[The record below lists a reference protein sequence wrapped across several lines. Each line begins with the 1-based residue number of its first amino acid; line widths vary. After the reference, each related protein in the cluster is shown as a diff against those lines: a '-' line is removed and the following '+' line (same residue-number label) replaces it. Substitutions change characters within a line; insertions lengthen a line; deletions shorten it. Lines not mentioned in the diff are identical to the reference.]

1 MKAYCYCLAVFLLV
15 LNACGGQEEQAETTT
30 TDLELVDPAGQ
41 EVVFW
46 YQHTRVREE
55 AMLALIDRFNQSNGH
70 GITVKG
76 EYAGGYSDIYNKM
89 LVGLQGGSLP
99 DLVVAYQNMA
109 LAYHEAEGIVDLT
122 PYMGSPKWGIDD
134 KSDFVQSFL
143 AQDNIDGVQIGLPP
157 NRSME
162 VVYYNV
168 DWLAELGYESPPRT
182 WEEFG
187 EMCRKAKAQPFSR
200 SDNPKRSL
208 GLLIDPDASRM
219 ASLVFSRG
227 GDFMQGGRYTFNTP
241 QANQALEQMRQ
252 LAQEEAVEVLS
263 EDYGDTREFAV
274 GSLLF
279 ILDSTSGLPFV
290 QNAVDSGIGFNWDVA
305 PPPYSVEEPVVNVY
319 GASVSLC
326 RSNPQKQLAAWIFL
340 EWLTR
345 PQQQAEWVQASNYF
359 PVRRSTADN
368 LTEYFQK
375 NPRYQK
381 AYGLLDYGKSEP
393 SVAGYEPV
401 RRMVGQVLVDVL
413 QGDAVGPA
421 LARLEKDANQ
431 SLLDH

>member
-1 MKAYCYCLAVFLLV
+1 MTMKAYSFFLTALFA
-15 LNACGGQEEQAETTT
+15 LLSACGGQGEEEAATP

-55 AMLALIDRFNQSNGH
+55 AMLALIERFNQSNSH
-70 GITVKG
+70 GIVVKG

-122 PYMGSPKWGIDD
+122 PYMQSPKWGIDEPG
-134 KSDFVQSFL
+134 DFVQSFL

-162 VVYYNV
+162 VIYYNV
-168 DWLAELGYESPPRT
+168 DWLTELGYENPPRT

-200 SDNPKRSL
+200 SDNPERSL
-208 GLLIDPDASRM
+208 GLLIDPDASRL
-219 ASLVFSRG
+219 ATLVFSRG
-227 GDFMQGGRYTFNTP
+227 GEFMQGGRYTFDTP

-305 PPPYSVEEPVVNVY
+305 P
-319 GASVSLC
+319 
-326 RSNPQKQLAAWIFL
+326 
-340 EWLTR
+340 
-345 PQQQAEWVQASNYF
+345 
-359 PVRRSTADN
+359 
-368 LTEYFQK
+368 
-375 NPRYQK
+375 
-381 AYGLLDYGKSEP
+381 
-393 SVAGYEPV
+393 
-401 RRMVGQVLVDVL
+401 
-413 QGDAVGPA
+413 
-421 LARLEKDANQ
+421 
-431 SLLDH
+431 